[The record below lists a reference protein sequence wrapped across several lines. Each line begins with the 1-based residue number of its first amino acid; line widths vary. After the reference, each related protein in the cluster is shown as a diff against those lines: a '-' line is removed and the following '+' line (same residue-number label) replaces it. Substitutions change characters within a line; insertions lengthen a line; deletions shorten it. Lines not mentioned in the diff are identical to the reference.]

1 MEAAGAVL
9 EVILEAEAETF
20 NRQTEQLIGPQPSHQ
35 GPCNSKSQDAPQVR
49 DEVAETDKVSD
60 EVCTT
65 PMA

>member
-1 MEAAGAVL
+1 MEAAGAVIG
-9 EVILEAEAETF
+9 VEAEAKTF

-35 GPCNSKSQDAPQVR
+35 GPCSSKSQAAPQAR
-49 DEVAETDKVSD
+49 DEVAETDEVLD